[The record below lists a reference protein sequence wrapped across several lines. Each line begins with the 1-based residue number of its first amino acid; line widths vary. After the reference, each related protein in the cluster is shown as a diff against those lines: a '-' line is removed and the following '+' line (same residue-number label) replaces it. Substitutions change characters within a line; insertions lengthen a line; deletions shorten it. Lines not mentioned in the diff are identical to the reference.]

1 LNFHVFLLRKEG
13 DSMKKILILCILF
26 ISSSII
32 SSCSPIV
39 QGAAAV
45 TTVATMENDRRTMGE
60 ILDDKTLYLDL
71 GNLINDDPKLDDAH
85 INFKVYNQAVL
96 MTGEAPSE
104 NTRNYLESIVKSKS
118 SDIKQIINEVEVMP
132 KSSYLDRAKDGVIS
146 VQVETLFYDQEVFHP
161 RHVSIHTERGVVYLM
176 GSVTKREAEHATNI
190 ASKAKNVKK
199 VVKLF
204 NYLMARPAKE
214 IERDNKRKETSE
226 KRAELE
232 AKKAELEAKQA
243 ELSQQLYELG
253 AD

>member
-1 LNFHVFLLRKEG
+1 
-13 DSMKKILILCILF
+13 MKKVIILCAII
-26 ISSSII
+26 ISSSIV

-60 ILDDKTLYLDL
+60 ILDDKTLYIDL
-71 GNLINDDPKLDDAH
+71 GNLVNNDSKLDDAH
-85 INFKVYNQAVL
+85 INFNVYNQAVL
-96 MTGEAPSE
+96 MTGEVSSE
-104 NTRNYLESIVKSKS
+104 NTKDYLESIVKSKS
-118 SDIKQIINEVEVMP
+118 SDIKQIINEVSVMP
-132 KSSYLDRAKDGVIS
+132 KSSYLDRAKDGVLS
-146 VQVETLFYDQEVFHP
+146 VQVEALFYDQEVFHP

-204 NYLMARPAKE
+204 NYLMSRPDAE
-214 IERDNKRKETSE
+214 IERDNKRKETAE

-232 AKKAELEAKQA
+232 AKKAELEAKQN
-243 ELSQQLYELG
+243 ELNQQLYELG
-253 AD
+253 SD